1 MTLTDERV
9 VLTDDIDRLV
19 GLPGVLPARRP
30 WTRRLRIL
38 LVGLDAIGL
47 FTAWVIALQL
57 RSFGVAGV
65 KAFAVAAM
73 LTVIGVGIMN
83 ALDLYLAR
91 AASVRAIELSR
102 VFKGTLLTG
111 AAAIVTMRV
120 LRLQFY
126 VTEVAAGVVLSFG
139 FLFVARSWYRAWLGH
154 RRRIGRNVRDVV
166 VVGAG
171 ADAAELVQL
180 LEEHP
185 EMGFRVVGVLGRRS
199 DALEHGL
206 SSLWRG
212 TAEEAPEVVV
222 EANVTGAIITAGTV
236 EPRLVD
242 VLMRDL
248 HAVGAHVH
256 LSTGVR
262 GIDHR
267 RLRAVP
273 MAYEPLLYLEP
284 VTLSKLQIATKR
296 VFDVVVASV
305 SLLLLSP
312 LLLLIAFLIRR
323 HDKGPA
329 LFAQLRVGQGGRPFR
344 VLKFRTMV
352 VNAEDELAGIRHGNE
367 RVGPLFKMENDPR
380 VTRLGRF
387 LRHSSIDELP
397 QLINVLRGEMSLVG
411 PRPALPE
418 EVATFDDRLLQR
430 NRVRPGITGLWQV
443 EARDNP
449 SFRAYRRLDLFYVDN
464 WSLVLDMIIV
474 VGTVEQLIARML
486 KLVMSRTDEV
496 IAAEPDSGSSAE
508 PDLSTAS

>member
-1 MTLTDERV
+1 
-9 VLTDDIDRLV
+9 
-19 GLPGVLPARRP
+19 
-30 WTRRLRIL
+30 LRIL
-38 LVGLDAIGL
+38 LVGLDAVGL
-47 FTAWVIALQL
+47 FAAWMIALQL
-57 RSFGVAGV
+57 RSFGVAGI
-65 KAFAVAAM
+65 KALIVSAM
-73 LTVIGVGIMN
+73 LSIIGVGIMN

-120 LRLQFY
+120 LRLEFY
-126 VTEVAAGVVLSFG
+126 VTEIAAGVALSFL

-154 RRRIGRNVRDVV
+154 RRKAGRNCRSVV
-166 VVGAG
+166 VIGAG

-185 EMGFRVVGVLGRRS
+185 EMGFWVAGVLGRRS

-284 VTLSKLQIATKR
+284 VTLSKLQVATKR
-296 VFDVVVASV
+296 AFDIAIASV

-312 LLLLIAFLIRR
+312 VLLLIAFLIRH
-323 HDKGPA
+323 HDGGPA

-352 VNAEDELAGIRHGNE
+352 VNAEGELAGLRHGNE
-367 RVGPLFKMENDPR
+367 RIGPLFKMENDPR

-397 QLINVLRGEMSLVG
+397 QLINVLKGEMSLVG

-474 VGTVEQLIARML
+474 LGTIEQLIARML
-486 KLVMSRTDEV
+486 KLVIMRNDPAVADATVDTESPV
-496 IAAEPDSGSSAE
+496 E
-508 PDLSTAS
+508 PDLSNAS

>member
-1 MTLTDERV
+1 
-9 VLTDDIDRLV
+9 
-19 GLPGVLPARRP
+19 
-30 WTRRLRIL
+30 
-38 LVGLDAIGL
+38 
-47 FTAWVIALQL
+47 
-57 RSFGVAGV
+57 
-65 KAFAVAAM
+65 
-73 LTVIGVGIMN
+73 
-83 ALDLYLAR
+83 
-91 AASVRAIELSR
+91 
-102 VFKGTLLTG
+102 
-111 AAAIVTMRV
+111 
-120 LRLQFY
+120 
-126 VTEVAAGVVLSFG
+126 
-139 FLFVARSWYRAWLGH
+139 
-154 RRRIGRNVRDVV
+154 
-166 VVGAG
+166 
-171 ADAAELVQL
+171 
-180 LEEHP
+180 
-185 EMGFRVVGVLGRRS
+185 
-199 DALEHGL
+199 
-206 SSLWRG
+206 
-212 TAEEAPEVVV
+212 
-222 EANVTGAIITAGTV
+222 
-236 EPRLVD
+236 
-242 VLMRDL
+242 
-248 HAVGAHVH
+248 
-256 LSTGVR
+256 
-262 GIDHR
+262 
-267 RLRAVP
+267 